1 MAEPEAR
8 SKGMGRGG
16 RILLY
21 LSLLMNFIIIGLVV
35 GAIVSGGDRRGDRG
49 PPRASETGLGPI
61 MQALSPED
69 RRALGREMRQTLR
82 DERRTRGELRA
93 VMDQIVA
100 ALEAEPFDVAEVDA
114 LLATQFSEVEFR
126 LGLAQRVFLERLV
139 AMDASERSAF
149 AARLQEVL
157 DRPRPG
163 FGPHGSGFGEGK
175 SE

>member
-8 SKGMGRGG
+8 AKGLVRGG

-21 LSLLMNFIIIGLVV
+21 LSLLMNFIIIGLVI

-49 PPRASETGLGPI
+49 PPRANEMGLGPI
-61 MQALSPED
+61 VQALSPED

-93 VMDQIVA
+93 LMDQIVL

-126 LGLAQRVFLERLV
+126 LGLAQRVFLERLE
-139 AMDASERSAF
+139 AMDASERAAF
-149 AARLQEVL
+149 ATRLQEVL
-157 DRPRPG
+157 DSPRTGFRPPDG
-163 FGPHGSGFGEGK
+163 ALEDSK